1 MPQMLP
7 DGNEEDEMKCLSN
20 DDFAVLK
27 KLASNFGYELHGQCK
42 EYDDGIVW
50 ERASVMPSDY
60 DYYAVEIGVR
70 YNKNDMIERFA
81 VSFPGHGTLDE
92 EYERIVMGN
101 IDNAFMLVKA
111 LNARMEELRNA

>member
-1 MPQMLP
+1 
-7 DGNEEDEMKCLSN
+7 MKYLSN

-27 KLASNFGYELHGQCK
+27 KLASNFGYELHGQSK
-42 EYDDGIVW
+42 EYDDGIAW
-50 ERASVMPSDY
+50 EHASVMPSDY
-60 DYYAVEIGVR
+60 DYYAAEIGVR
-70 YNKNDMIERFA
+70 YNKNGMIERFA

-92 EYERIVMGN
+92 EHERIVMGN